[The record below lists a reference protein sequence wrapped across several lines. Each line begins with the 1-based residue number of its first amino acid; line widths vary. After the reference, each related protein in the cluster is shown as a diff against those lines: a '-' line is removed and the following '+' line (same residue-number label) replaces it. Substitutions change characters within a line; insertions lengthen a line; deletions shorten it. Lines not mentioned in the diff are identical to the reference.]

1 MGPQS
6 VAVLPPVP
14 FNGHEWNVPV
24 ENIAIEAQ
32 HKITSSLN
40 SKIYSEHS
48 ENLSRGAACLPAR
61 VVPLDD
67 DVGDDQYATP
77 SSSESVHRRRLHP
90 FHLSN

>member
-1 MGPQS
+1 M
-6 VAVLPPVP
+6 
-14 FNGHEWNVPV
+14 

-67 DVGDDQYATP
+67 DAADDVGDDQYATP